1 MNTAVI
7 NIKTQPEI
15 KIKAQTIAKELG
27 LNLSSVINAYLVQLI
42 KNKTVIFSTSEEPT
56 DYLLQMLEDS
66 RKEIKAGKA
75 AKKFSNAKDAVSYL
89 DKMIENEKNHQ
100 N

>member
-7 NIKTQPEI
+7 NIKTEPEI

-42 KNKTVIFSTSEEPT
+42 RTKTVIFSTTEEPT
-56 DYLLQMLEDS
+56 NYLLKMIANSQ
-66 RKEIKAGKA
+66 KEIKA
-75 AKKFSNAKDAVSYL
+75 AKITRKFKKTEDALGYL
-89 DKMIENEKNHQ
+89 DKMIEDEKNQQ

>member
-7 NIKTQPEI
+7 NIKTEPEI

-42 KNKTVIFSTSEEPT
+42 KTKTVIFSTSEEPT
-56 DYLLQMLEDS
+56 NYFLKMLADS
-66 RKEIKAGKA
+66 QKEIKTEKTARNFKKA
-75 AKKFSNAKDAVSYL
+75 EDAISYL
-89 DKMIENEKNHQ
+89 DKMIKNV
-100 N
+100 

>member
-42 KNKTVIFSTSEEPT
+42 KTKTVIFSTSEEPT

-66 RKEIKAGKA
+66 RKA

>member
-7 NIKTQPEI
+7 NIKTEPEI
-15 KIKAQTIAKELG
+15 KIKAQIIAKELG

-42 KNKTVIFSTSEEPT
+42 KTKTVIFSTSEEPT
-56 DYLLQMLEDS
+56 NYLLKMLANS
-66 RKEIKAGKA
+66 QKEIKDGKTA
-75 AKKFSNAKDAVSYL
+75 RRFKKTEDAISYL
-89 DKMIENEKNHQ
+89 DKMIKNEKNQQ

>member
-7 NIKTQPEI
+7 NIKTEPEI
-15 KIKAQTIAKELG
+15 KIKAQIIAKELG

-42 KNKTVIFSTSEEPT
+42 KTKTVIFSTNEAPT
-56 DYLLQMLEDS
+56 NYLLKMLEDS
-66 RKEIKAGKA
+66 RREIKVGKA
-75 AKKFSNAKDAVSYL
+75 ARKFKKTEAALGYL
-89 DKMIENEKNHQ
+89 DKMIENEKIQQ

>member
-15 KIKAQTIAKELG
+15 KIKAQAIAKKLG

-42 KNKTVIFSTSEEPT
+42 KTKTVIFSANEEPT
-56 DYLLQMLEDS
+56 DYLLRMLENS
-66 RKEIKAGKA
+66 QKEIKAGKA
-75 AKKFSNAKDAVSYL
+75 TRKFKKTEDALGYL
-89 DKMIENEKNHQ
+89 DKMIENEKNQQ

>member
-1 MNTAVI
+1 MNSAVI

-42 KNKTVIFSTSEEPT
+42 KTKTVIFSVNDEPT
-56 DYLLQMLEDS
+56 EYLLRMLKES
-66 RKEIKAGKA
+66 RKEIKAGKTA
-75 AKKFSNAKDAVSYL
+75 RKFKKTEDALGYL
-89 DKMIENEKNHQ
+89 DKMIENEKNQQ